1 MRVTT
6 HSDYALRVLIFAA
19 LQKGKPCRIED
30 IAERYRISKSHLTKV
45 VWNLS
50 SEGFLITSRGR
61 AGGLRLSRPPEEI
74 NLGAVMRATE
84 DNGALVECFD
94 AKGLCAITPACKARR
109 VFREALEAFHAVFDR
124 YTLADLM
131 TKERDLRE
139 ILGLEPA

>member
-19 LQKGKPCRIED
+19 LQDGKPCRIED
-30 IAERYRISKSHLTKV
+30 IAARYRISKSHLTKV

-50 SEGFLITSRGR
+50 SEGFLTTSRGR

-84 DNGALVECFD
+84 DNGAMVECFD
-94 AKGLCAITPACKARR
+94 AKGVFARSRLPARR
-109 VFREALEAFHAVFDR
+109 AGSSARRWRRSTRCSTAIR
-124 YTLADLM
+124 SPT
-131 TKERDLRE
+131 
-139 ILGLEPA
+139 